1 MGPVSVVTGG
11 QYQYERDPEAITAQ
25 SFAII
30 RAEADTSRFGE
41 AAPVAERIA
50 HAAGDVG
57 VLGDV
62 VVSGPLIAATQ
73 RALAAG
79 RPVIVDTEMTRYAIS
94 PRFVPAAQVHC
105 HINDAATPDEAR
117 AAGTTRSAIAIRR
130 AAGDLDGAV
139 VVIGNAPTALF
150 ELLELIRRGARPAA
164 IYGFPVGF
172 VGAAESKAALAAMAP
187 VPFATV
193 KGRRGGSAMA
203 GAAVNAAAHA
213 GIDAGPALVGA

>member
-1 MGPVSVVTGG
+1 MSVVTGG
-11 QYQYERDPEAITAQ
+11 AYVYERDPEAITAQ

-30 RAEADTSRFGE
+30 RAEADLSRFGD

-50 HAAGDVG
+50 HAAGDTS
-57 VLGDV
+57 VLRDV
-62 VVSGPLIAATQ
+62 VLSGPLIEATQ

-94 PRFVPAAQVHC
+94 PRFVPAARVHC
-105 HINDAATPDEAR
+105 HINDAETAAEAH

-150 ELLELIRRGARPAA
+150 ELLELVRQGATPAA
-164 IYGFPVGF
+164 VFGFPVGF
-172 VGAAESKAALAAMAP
+172 VGAAESKAALAAMAAF
-187 VPFATV
+187 PFATV

-203 GAAVNAAAHA
+203 GAAVTAAAHA
-213 GIDAGPALVGA
+213 GAPAAAALVGA